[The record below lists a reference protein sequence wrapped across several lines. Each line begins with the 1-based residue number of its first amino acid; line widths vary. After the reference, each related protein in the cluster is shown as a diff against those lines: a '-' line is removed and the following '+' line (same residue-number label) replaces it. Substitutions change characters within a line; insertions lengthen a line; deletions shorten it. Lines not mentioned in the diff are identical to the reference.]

1 MRALTAKEKHLLMVL
16 LGALFVLV
24 NVIGLNTYL
33 ARLQGLRSAIVK
45 LQGEAVENRATLE
58 EGGVWLERA
67 AWLDA
72 NQPAD
77 DVATTDDDARFYEF
91 VETSAKNA
99 GLSYQRRDAGTV
111 PHSDVLA
118 EVFDSSQVKGTM
130 EALVKWL
137 VQLQDPAAFRAIK
150 QISIRSGEPP
160 QVLAEVTV
168 ARWYRPATGEVTP

>member
-1 MRALTAKEKHLLMVL
+1 MRALTAKEKRLLVVL

-24 NVIGLNTYL
+24 NVIGINTYL
-33 ARLQGLRSAIVK
+33 ARLQGLKSAMVK
-45 LQGEAVENRATLE
+45 LQGEAVENRVILE
-58 EGGVWLERA
+58 EGVVWLERA
-67 AWLDA
+67 AWLAA

-77 DVATTDDDARFYEF
+77 DVATTDDDAKFYEF

-111 PHSDVLA
+111 PHSDVMA

-150 QISIRSGEPP
+150 QITIRSGEPP

-168 ARWYRPATGEVTP
+168 ARWYRPATVEGAP

>member
-24 NVIGLNTYL
+24 NVIGLKTYL
-33 ARLQGLRSAIVK
+33 ARLQGLKSAIVK
-45 LQGEAVENRATLE
+45 LQGEAVENRAILD

-77 DVATTDDDARFYEF
+77 DVATTDDDAKFYEF

>member
-1 MRALTAKEKHLLMVL
+1 MRALTAKEKRLLLVL
-16 LGALFVLV
+16 LGAIFVLI

-33 ARLQGLRSAIVK
+33 ARWQSWKNSLVQLQGQL
-45 LQGEAVENRATLE
+45 VENRAILE
-58 EGGVWLERA
+58 VGGEWLERA

-77 DVATTDDDARFYEF
+77 DVATTDDDAKFYEF

-99 GLSYQRRDAGTV
+99 GLTYQRREAGTV
-111 PHSDVLA
+111 PQDGLLA
-118 EVFDSSQVKGTM
+118 EVFDTSQVKGTM

-150 QISIRSGEPP
+150 QLSIRSGEPP
-160 QVLAEVTV
+160 QVVAEVTV
-168 ARWYRPATGEVTP
+168 ARWYRPSGGDENP

>member
-1 MRALTAKEKHLLMVL
+1 MRALTAKEKRLLMVL

-24 NVIGLNTYL
+24 NVIGLNMYL
-33 ARLQGLRSAIVK
+33 ARLQGLQSAIVK
-45 LQGEAVENRATLE
+45 RQSEAVENRAILE

-72 NQPAD
+72 NQPID
-77 DVATTDDDARFYEF
+77 DVATTDDDAKFYEF
-91 VETSAKNA
+91 VESSAKNA
-99 GLSYQRRDAGTV
+99 GLSYQRRDAGTL

-118 EVFDSSQVKGTM
+118 EVFDTSQVKGTM

-137 VQLQDPAAFRAIK
+137 VQLQDPAAFRAVK
-150 QISIRSGEPP
+150 QITIRSGEPP

-168 ARWYRPATGEVTP
+168 ARWYRPSIGEVMP

>member
-1 MRALTAKEKHLLMVL
+1 MRALTAKEKRLLVVL
-16 LGALFVLV
+16 LGVLFVLV

-33 ARLQGLRSAIVK
+33 ARLQGLKSDIVK
-45 LQGEAVENRATLE
+45 LQEEVEENRGILE
-58 EGGVWLERA
+58 ESGVWLERA

-72 NQPAD
+72 NQPTD
-77 DVATTDDDARFYEF
+77 DVATTDDDAKFYEF

-99 GLSYQRRDAGTV
+99 GLSYQRRNAGTV

-130 EALVKWL
+130 EALIKWL
-137 VQLQDPAAFRAIK
+137 AQLQDPAAFRAVK
-150 QISIRSGEPP
+150 QITIRSGEPP

-168 ARWYRPATGEVTP
+168 ARWYRPVTGEVSP